1 MDLVNVEKTTSSAT
15 FCATGVL
22 GLRQILTYISI
33 INDNKSIE
41 YFSIRKHTRKS
52 IAPEDSTSD
61 ADNTLNIN
69 SSPGLFE
76 ISQVSAADFHISS

>member
-1 MDLVNVEKTTSSAT
+1 MLPNGNSPV
-15 FCATGVL
+15 VL
-22 GLRQILTYISI
+22 GYNFNNI
-33 INDNKSIE
+33 SIE